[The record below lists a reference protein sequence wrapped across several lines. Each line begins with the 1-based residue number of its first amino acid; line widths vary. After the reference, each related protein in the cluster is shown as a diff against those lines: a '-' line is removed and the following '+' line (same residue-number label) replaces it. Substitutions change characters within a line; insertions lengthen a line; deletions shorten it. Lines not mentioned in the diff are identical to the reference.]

1 MHGAAQLCL
10 VFNHVRNGAR
20 FSPMILSCP
29 ACKTRYVVPDSA
41 IGPAGRQVRCASC
54 RHSWFQSAPE
64 PLGASPAPAQAPAA
78 PKASP
83 TPPPPRPAAEAPP
96 AFAAPRRR
104 PEPEEVPVPT
114 RPAASELIGPA
125 AEEPEDF
132 DAFAHQPPFRPRRNM
147 ARLWTGFAIAF
158 AIIAL
163 AAVAAIFLIGPPRLG
178 AMTGTASSTP
188 LGIEGTIARQQLAS
202 GNSLLTVNGRVWNP
216 AGKPQRVPPIKV
228 ELLDGAG
235 AAVSSWSIAAPV
247 TELGPGQSATFSNT
261 EIDAPAAAKRLHLS
275 FGPSV

>member
-1 MHGAAQLCL
+1 
-10 VFNHVRNGAR
+10 
-20 FSPMILSCP
+20 MILSCP

-41 IGPAGRQVRCASC
+41 IGAAGRQVRCASC
-54 RHSWFQSAPE
+54 RHSWFQSAPP
-64 PLGASPAPAQAPAA
+64 PLAAPSPAA
-78 PKASP
+78 PPPPA
-83 TPPPPRPAAEAPP
+83 PPPPQRAAPAEPPP

-104 PEPEEVPVPT
+104 PEPEAVPVPT
-114 RPAASELIGPA
+114 RPAASDLIGAPPA
-125 AEEPEDF
+125 DDAEDF
-132 DAFAHQPPFRPRRNM
+132 DAFAHEPPFRARRNP
-147 ARLWTGFAIAF
+147 ARLWTAFAIAF
-158 AIIAL
+158 AVVAL
-163 AAVAAIFLIGPPRLG
+163 AAVAAIFLIGTPRLG

-216 AGKPQRVPPIKV
+216 AGKAQRVPPIKV

-235 AAVSSWSIAAPV
+235 APVSSWSIAAPV

>member
-1 MHGAAQLCL
+1 
-10 VFNHVRNGAR
+10 
-20 FSPMILSCP
+20 MILSCP

-54 RHSWFQSAPE
+54 RHSWVQAP
-64 PLGASPAPAQAPAA
+64 PAPLAGPAA
-78 PKASP
+78 APPS
-83 TPPPPRPAAEAPP
+83 PPPPPPVYRAAPAEPPP

-104 PEPEEVPVPT
+104 PEPEEVPLPA
-114 RPAASELIGPA
+114 RPATSDLIGPA

-132 DAFAHQPPFRPRRNM
+132 DAFAHEPPFRARRNP
-147 ARLWTGFAIAF
+147 ARLWTILAICFAIA
-158 AIIAL
+158 AL

-188 LGIEGTIARQQLAS
+188 LRIEGTIARQQLAS

-216 AGKPQRVPPIKV
+216 AVKAQRVPPIKV

-235 AAVSSWSIAAPV
+235 ATVSSWSIAAPV
-247 TELGPGQSATFSNT
+247 SELSPGQSATFSNT
-261 EIDAPAAAKRLHLS
+261 EIDAPPAAKRLHLS